1 MFSQTDLDR
10 LIDAMRANAVTSLEV
25 EAQGDTLK
33 LDLAAV
39 QSHDAPVSV
48 VALAPSKTA
57 QNVSAKSPCI
67 GRFQPRGDDDGLR
80 ALVPATVVAAGD
92 TLGYIV
98 QKHARVLVIAP
109 SAGAVIGDIPPTGT
123 VFGYGDVVFQLEVTA

>member
-39 QSHDAPVSV
+39 QSHDAPASV
-48 VALAPSKTA
+48 AAPVPSKTA
-57 QNVSAKSPCI
+57 QNLTAKSPCI
-67 GRFQPRGDDDGLR
+67 GRFVPRGDDDGLD
-80 ALVPATVVAAGD
+80 ALAPATTVAAGD

-98 QKHARVLVIAP
+98 QNQARALIIAP
-109 SAGAVIGDIPPTGT
+109 NAGTVIGDTPPTGT
-123 VFGYGDVVFQLEVTA
+123 VFGYGDVVFQLEVIA